1 MPGFTGTNQM
11 TEQLL
16 TFPDYEERFL
26 RLVGEINP
34 GQYGRYKGRLVRR
47 MSQEQFNQQLKH
59 YNDLAA
65 RFSTAIES
73 GETLSE
79 VLIVE
84 LRDAEVKL
92 ALEKSGF
99 LPNF

>member
-1 MPGFTGTNQM
+1 MPGFIGTDQM

-16 TFPDYEERFL
+16 TFPEYEERFL
-26 RLVGEINP
+26 RLVGDIHP

-47 MSQEQFNQQLKH
+47 MSQGQFSEQLNH
-59 YNDLAA
+59 YNELAS
-65 RFSTAIES
+65 RFTEASGS

-92 ALEKSGF
+92 VLEQSAF